1 MRRWAAWGVV
11 LAMAH
16 ALAAAYL
23 AAHPLTTL
31 LGASGWRALLG
42 VVAYAALLVA
52 RVGLIGVLPAWLA
65 ARAARALWGRVAK

>member
-1 MRRWAAWGVV
+1 VRRWAAWSVA

-16 ALAAAYL
+16 ALAAVYL

-42 VVAYAALLVA
+42 VVAYVALLVA
-52 RVGLIGVLPAWLA
+52 RVGLIGVMPAWLA
-65 ARAARALWGRVAK
+65 ARAAQALWGRVAK